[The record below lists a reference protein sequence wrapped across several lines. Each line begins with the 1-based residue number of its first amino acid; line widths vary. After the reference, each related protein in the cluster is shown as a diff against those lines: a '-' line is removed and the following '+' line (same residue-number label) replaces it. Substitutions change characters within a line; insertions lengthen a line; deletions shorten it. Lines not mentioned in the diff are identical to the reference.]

1 MDSWLYDDNSPFI
14 HIDALDTFA
23 FLKEQIG
30 TSYYEDLIQKY
41 LLDNTHAS
49 IVMICP
55 KKGMAAEADQKLK
68 EKLKAYKESLSKEE
82 VEKLVQDTKDLRAY
96 QERADTAGNSGEDSG
111 AEGQRYFRRHCPD
124 L

>member
-1 MDSWLYDDNSPFI
+1 MMRRDRFFTSMRLT
-14 HIDALDTFA
+14 LFA

-30 TSYYEDLIQKY
+30 TSYYEDLIQEY

-55 KKGMAAEADQKLK
+55 KKGMAAEA
-68 EKLKAYKESLSKEE
+68 
-82 VEKLVQDTKDLRAY
+82 RP
-96 QERADTAGNSGEDSG
+96 EDSEKASG
-111 AEGQRYFRRHCPD
+111 